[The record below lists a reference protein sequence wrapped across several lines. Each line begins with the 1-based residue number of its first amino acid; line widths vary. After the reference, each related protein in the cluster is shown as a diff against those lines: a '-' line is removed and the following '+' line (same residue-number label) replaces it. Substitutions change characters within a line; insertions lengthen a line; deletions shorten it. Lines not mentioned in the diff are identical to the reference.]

1 MIKDCLARGDQM
13 DHKTTLN
20 FIHKGKLQ
28 KNNKKELETLY
39 SKFSDPKL
47 DKDTLANAFMD
58 KITKKVM
65 TQIRRD
71 KRTIKDDLHMRIWNK
86 DWRK

>member
-1 MIKDCLARGDQM
+1 MFKDCLARGDQM

-65 TQIRRD
+65 PSIRKD
-71 KRTIKDDLHMRIWNK
+71 KRTIKDGLNSHWWNK
-86 DWRK
+86 RWR

>member
-1 MIKDCLARGDQM
+1 VIKDCLARGKQM

-65 TQIRRD
+65 PSIRKD
-71 KRTIKDDLHMRIWNK
+71 KRTIKDGLNSHWWNK
-86 DWRK
+86 RWR

>member
-1 MIKDCLARGDQM
+1 M

-20 FIHKGKLQ
+20 FIHKGKFQ
-28 KNNKKELETLY
+28 KSNKKELETLY

-65 TQIRRD
+65 PSIRKD
-71 KRTIKDDLHMRIWNK
+71 KRTIKDGLNSHWWNK
-86 DWRK
+86 RWR

>member
-1 MIKDCLARGDQM
+1 M

-20 FIHKGKLQ
+20 FIHKGKLEK
-28 KNNKKELETLY
+28 KNKNELETLY

-65 TQIRRD
+65 PSIRKD
-71 KRTIKDDLHMRIWNK
+71 KRTIKDGLNSHWWNK
-86 DWRK
+86 RWR

>member
-1 MIKDCLARGDQM
+1 M

-20 FIHKGKLQ
+20 FIHKGKL
-28 KNNKKELETLY
+28 KNNNNKELETLY

-65 TQIRRD
+65 PSIRKD
-71 KRTIKDDLHMRIWNK
+71 KRTIKDGLNSHWWNK
-86 DWRK
+86 RWR

>member
-1 MIKDCLARGDQM
+1 MIKDCLARGKQM

-20 FIHKGKLQ
+20 YIHKGKLQ
-28 KNNKKELETLY
+28 KNNKKELENLY

-65 TQIRRD
+65 PSIRKD
-71 KRTIKDDLHMRIWNK
+71 KRTIKDGLNSHWWNK
-86 DWRK
+86 RWR

>member
-1 MIKDCLARGDQM
+1 MIKDCLARGKQM

-65 TQIRRD
+65 PSIRKD
-71 KRTIKDDLHMRIWNK
+71 KRTIKDGLNSHWWNK
-86 DWRK
+86 RWR

>member
-1 MIKDCLARGDQM
+1 MSNWKKETILK
-13 DHKTTLN
+13 
-20 FIHKGKLQ
+20 FIHGEKKQ
-28 KNNKKELETLY
+28 EKKKELETLY

-65 TQIRRD
+65 PSIRKD
-71 KRTIKDDLHMRIWNK
+71 KRTIKDGLNSHWWNK
-86 DWRK
+86 RWR

>member
-28 KNNKKELETLY
+28 KNNKKELDTLY

-65 TQIRRD
+65 PSIRKD
-71 KRTIKDDLHMRIWNK
+71 KRTIKDGLNSHWWNK
-86 DWRK
+86 RWR

>member
-1 MIKDCLARGDQM
+1 MIKDCLARGKQM

-65 TQIRRD
+65 PTIRKD
-71 KRTIKDDLHMRIWNK
+71 KRTIKDGLNSHWWNK
-86 DWRK
+86 RWR

>member
-1 MIKDCLARGDQM
+1 M

-20 FIHKGKLQ
+20 FIHKGKLK
-28 KNNKKELETLY
+28 KNNNKELETLY

-47 DKDTLANAFMD
+47 DKNTLANAFMD

-65 TQIRRD
+65 PSIRKD
-71 KRTIKDDLHMRIWNK
+71 KRTIKDGLNSHWWNK
-86 DWRK
+86 RWR

>member
-1 MIKDCLARGDQM
+1 M

-28 KNNKKELETLY
+28 NKNKKELETLY

-65 TQIRRD
+65 PTIRKD
-71 KRTIKDDLHMRIWNK
+71 KRTIKDGLNSHWWNK
-86 DWRK
+86 RWR

>member
-1 MIKDCLARGDQM
+1 VIKDCLARGDQM

-65 TQIRRD
+65 PSIRKD
-71 KRTIKDDLHMRIWNK
+71 KRTIKDGLNSHWWNK
-86 DWRK
+86 RWR

>member
-1 MIKDCLARGDQM
+1 M

-28 KNNKKELETLY
+28 NKKKELETLY

-65 TQIRRD
+65 PSIRKD
-71 KRTIKDDLHMRIWNK
+71 KRTIKDGLNSHWWNK
-86 DWRK
+86 RWR

>member
-65 TQIRRD
+65 PTIRKD
-71 KRTIKDDLHMRIWNK
+71 KRTIKDGLNSHWWNK
-86 DWRK
+86 RWR